1 MKKLNYIYILFL
13 SLVLYGCSD
22 ILDTEPLGFTATANF
37 YKDAND
43 VEIALTGCYGL
54 FGSSYSVNYRT
65 GMFLIGNV
73 GTDEVLGNP
82 YSTPDAQSNMDQ
94 FIFGRVTKNNLN
106 IRDIWESMYRGL
118 YAINELLYQID
129 NISMDEERKNEV
141 KAEAMFL
148 RGWHYYH
155 LGMIFGGVPVYTT
168 VPHEID
174 KRRNSLEEVMTQ
186 AMSDLQFAYDNMPGE
201 SITDPGRASKW
212 AAGGYLARLYSC
224 LASSKKYE
232 VGKQLNFALNS
243 FDWVN
248 VDDFYDK
255 ALTISNNIIENSGLT
270 LVSDYRYLFVE
281 GSKSKQKEES
291 LFVLNPSP
299 EKKIGFGLMTYLLPV
314 GAQGG
319 GWGTCRPSQEVL
331 SRYNRNFDARGSW
344 VVGGLADFDCE
355 TEIIDNNA
363 YFRPKDLKLQ
373 NGEAWDGDYNI
384 TKFRIL
390 KTESKHDDYYGG
402 LYPLMR
408 LAEIYLLKAEATAH
422 RSGDDAGREVLKSIR
437 YRALDSKSDA
447 NAEQLQSS
455 YRRGDF
461 VQELLDERSRELC
474 FEQYRKFD
482 LVRFNRYES
491 TIKSLSTTYGVWNRN
506 AALQLVENIT
516 DSKIWSPIPEEDEIA
531 NPNLKPN
538 NPGY

>member
-1 MKKLNYIYILFL
+1 MKKLNYIIIFFL
-13 SLVLYGCSD
+13 AVVLYGCSD

-54 FGSSYSVNYRT
+54 FGQSYSVNYRT

-106 IRDIWESMYRGL
+106 IRDIWERMYSGL

-129 NISMDEERKNEV
+129 NIIMEEERKNEV

-155 LGMIFGGVPVYTT
+155 LGMIFGGVPIYTT

-174 KRRNSLEEVMTQ
+174 KGRNSLEEVMTQ
-186 AMSDLQFAYDNMPGE
+186 AMSDLQFAYDNLPAKN
-201 SITDPGRASKW
+201 ITDPGRASKW
-212 AAGGYLARLYSC
+212 AAGGYLARLYSY
-224 LASSKKYE
+224 LASSKKNE

-255 ALTISNNIIENSGLT
+255 ALTISNNIIDNSGLT

-281 GSKSKQKEES
+281 GSKNKQKEES

-331 SRYNRNFDARGSW
+331 SRYNRNYDARGSW
-344 VVGGLADFDCE
+344 VVGGLADFDCD

-373 NGEAWDGDYNI
+373 NGEAWDGDYSI

-408 LAEIYLLKAEATAH
+408 LAEIYLLKAEAVAH
-422 RSGDDAGREVLKSIR
+422 KNGDDAGREVLKSIR
-437 YRALDSKSDA
+437 YRALANKSNA
-447 NAEQLQSS
+447 NAEQLQGS

-474 FEQYRKFD
+474 CLFHP
-482 LVRFNRYES
+482 
-491 TIKSLSTTYGVWNRN
+491 KSIPVFQSKSIPFKIN
-506 AALQLVENIT
+506 LQTCFV
-516 DSKIWSPIPEEDEIA
+516 SIA
-531 NPNLKPN
+531 ILAVPPK
-538 NPGY
+538 